1 MYILIWTWL
10 TLKLFH
16 QLSFHIDWEEEGKL
30 SERGVGNI
38 LPYLGGTKWGRKTRE
53 VFGPQ
58 RKRRMENGGRNMK
71 NI

>member
-1 MYILIWTWL
+1 M

-38 LPYLGGTKWGRKTRE
+38 LPYLGGAKWEKHGKYLVRKGKGE
-53 VFGPQ
+53 W
-58 RKRRMENGGRNMK
+58 KMEEET
-71 NI
+71 

>member
-1 MYILIWTWL
+1 M

-16 QLSFHIDWEEEGKL
+16 KLSFHINWEEGGKL

-58 RKRRMENGGRNMK
+58 RKKRMENGGRNMK
-71 NI
+71 NILRRRKE